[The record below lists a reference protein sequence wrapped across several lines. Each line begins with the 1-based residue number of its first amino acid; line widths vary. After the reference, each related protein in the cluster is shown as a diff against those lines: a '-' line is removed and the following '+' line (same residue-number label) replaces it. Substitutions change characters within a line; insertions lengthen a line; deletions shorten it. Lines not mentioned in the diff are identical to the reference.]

1 MIIIINNNE
10 NNSRWITN
18 SNYSNNDNNSNNN
31 NNNKIDIW
39 YSLLI
44 DIKWNICQYL
54 SMNFSI
60 SKVLIRVVVKFF
72 KTTSPKAVCI
82 LFQALIALIV
92 IEIFPYKFI
101 RNESL
106 NNLLVEEAAV
116 L

>member
-1 MIIIINNNE
+1 M
-10 NNSRWITN
+10 
-18 SNYSNNDNNSNNN
+18 
-31 NNNKIDIW
+31 
-39 YSLLI
+39 
-44 DIKWNICQYL
+44 
-54 SMNFSI
+54 
-60 SKVLIRVVVKFF
+60 VKFF

-82 LFQALIALIV
+82 LFQTLIALIV